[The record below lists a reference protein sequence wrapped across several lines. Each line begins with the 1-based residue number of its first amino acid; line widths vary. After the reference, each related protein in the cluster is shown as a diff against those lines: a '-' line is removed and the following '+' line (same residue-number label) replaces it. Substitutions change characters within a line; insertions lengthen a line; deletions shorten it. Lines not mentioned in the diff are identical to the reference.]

1 MVQSDPHVTGH
12 EASPAFHFAPQAQV
26 LDDPGRAKPGDW
38 SLDGPQSRERY
49 APAYATAFTYLDH
62 QQAVFRRDDSCVV
75 VAAYDLSSDTLFA
88 QRTVTS
94 ALALAADER
103 TLALSRDSR
112 VIAGARVLSAT
123 APCGPLLMSLQAAAP
138 GERH

>member
-49 APAYATAFTYLDH
+49 APAYASTFTYLDH
-62 QQAVFRRDDSCVV
+62 QQAVFRRADSCVV
-75 VAAYDLSSDTLFA
+75 VAAYDLSSDTLFERRA
-88 QRTVTS
+88 VTGGP
-94 ALALAADER
+94 ALAAGGR
-103 TLALSRDSR
+103 APSLSPDPR
-112 VIAGARVLSAT
+112 VVSGARGLT
-123 APCGPLLMSLQAAAP
+123 PTPPGGP
-138 GERH
+138 R